1 MDEDLK
7 KALDD
12 LREKL
17 KEANEAKIKE
27 AEKNHA
33 SKVKELTDKIEALK
47 KEIEAKEA
55 EAKKAAEEAKAD
67 LQKQFDEWQVK
78 QKEKTSKAK
87 SVSFEDALND
97 ALKENA
103 ADLKNLSE
111 KKAKEVSFSMKAA
124 TDEDFNMSNFANGE
138 YAKLTTETRGLY
150 QNPFMPIWLRTLLP
164 NATTQSSTIYYPRY
178 TGSGDGAVGVWDG
191 SGDIASLSSK
201 PGVNFDI
208 DDVTETVKWIAG
220 VTRVKR
226 EMLDDIAWLRSFIAQ
241 QLTVG
246 RRGLFVAE
254 NTQIINTL
262 DTNSTAYDGSLTLL
276 IEQIYEAAFGQLAD
290 NYMNADLIIMNSRD
304 LVKEVILNKAS
315 TSGLYNLPAG
325 TVATVNGN
333 LSVGGIRTIGLP
345 ESTVPSGTA
354 YVVDTR
360 QTQFVSRMSPDIRAF
375 EEDRDN
381 VVKNLITFRTEERIA
396 TLVFDTNA
404 VVKIEAT
411 T

>member
-1 MDEDLK
+1 MDEELK
-7 KALDD
+7 AALEE
-12 LREKL
+12 LRKKL

-27 AEKNHA
+27 ASEQNA
-33 SKVKELTDKIEALK
+33 VKVKELTDTIEDLK
-47 KEIEAKEA
+47 KEIAEKEA

-67 LQKQFDEWQVK
+67 LQKQFDEWQAA
-78 QKEKTSKAK
+78 QKNKGPKKEIK
-87 SVSFEDALND
+87 SFEDAV
-97 ALKENA
+97 AEGLKEQEK
-103 ADLKNLSE
+103 DLKKMAQTKGMS
-111 KKAKEVSFSMKAA
+111 VTIQMKAA

-164 NATTQSSTIYYPRY
+164 NATTQGSTIYYPRY
-178 TGSGDGAVGVWDG
+178 TGSGDGAAGVWDG

-254 NTQIINTL
+254 NTQIIDTL

-325 TVATVNGN
+325 TIATVNGQ

-345 ESTVPSGTA
+345 ESTVPAGTA
-354 YVVDTR
+354 YVIDTR

-375 EEDRDN
+375 EQDRDN
-381 VVKNLITFRTEERIA
+381 VVKNLITFRAEERIA

-404 VVKIEAT
+404 VIKITAT

>member
-1 MDEDLK
+1 MK

>member
-7 KALDD
+7 KALDE

-33 SKVKELTDKIEALK
+33 AKVKELTDNIEALK
-47 KEIEAKEA
+47 KEIADKEA
-55 EAKKAAEEAKAD
+55 EAKKAAEDAKAD
-67 LQKQFDEWQVK
+67 LQKQFDDWQVK
-78 QKEKTSKAK
+78 QKEKTPKAK
-87 SVSFEDALND
+87 SVSFESTLND
-97 ALKENA
+97 ALKEKA
-103 ADLKNLSE
+103 ADLKKLSE
-111 KKAKEVSFSMKAA
+111 KDIKEVNFSMKAA
-124 TDEDFNMSNFANGE
+124 GDENFDFSNFSGDAYSN
-138 YAKLTTETRGLY
+138 LTTERRGLY

-164 NATTQSSTIYYPRY
+164 NATTTSKTIYYPRY
-178 TGSGDGAVGVWDG
+178 SGDGDGAAGVWDG
-191 SGDIASLSSK
+191 TGSISELASK

-315 TSGLYNLPAG
+315 SSGLYNLPAG
-325 TVATVNGN
+325 TIATVNGQ

-354 YVVDTR
+354 YVIDTR

-375 EEDRDN
+375 EQDRDN
-381 VVKNLITFRTEERIA
+381 VVKNLITFRAEERMA